1 MAEPQSSTFE
11 EQIQALE
18 SVVKELEMPE
28 LPLEQAMQLY
38 EQGVILAR
46 KLNQVLVQAQQRI
59 ELLARDD
66 AGELSPKPYPE

>member
-1 MAEPQSSTFE
+1 MAEPQSSSFE

-38 EQGVILAR
+38 ERGVMLAR
-46 KLNQVLVQAQQRI
+46 RLNQVLVQAQQRI
-59 ELLARDD
+59 EILARDD
-66 AGELSPKPYPE
+66 AGELTPKPYPE